1 MLGGGWLSATIL
13 HLLFFL
19 FQYYSNRMRKL
30 LLLLLLTTIS
40 PCLFAKPD
48 VQTGTRYRIVCSLY
62 PEGCVTDGA
71 TAGQN
76 TPLYHLSKFTTDDE
90 NYWILTEE
98 KEGYFSIKNAKTG
111 KYITYDGAR
120 QDSPQLLRYVNM
132 TDAMDGNFSLWL
144 FSQQS
149 DGVYAIRNAQQTDH
163 IWDVR
168 TSSYCV
174 GTYSNNNSANNNQ
187 QFVIYDEQGN
197 QVKEKTE
204 TPVAIDG
211 YDVSSWLVA
220 TAESP
225 DNWTFVGD
233 GWTDPGFGNYH
244 HGAASVV
251 SPFLERWRSSLDGAL
266 SDHTL
271 SQTLNNLPQGQYVLT
286 SDIIAVRQAANS
298 WYGSVSEETGYGVWL
313 FANSQQTEAGTSNEQ
328 PKRYTVNFTV
338 GSNGIANLGIR
349 IKNTNANWV
358 AVDNFTLYY
367 QGSETSLLN
376 GEKEKVMAELLD
388 YYSAADVTTM
398 IASCGDDFAAL
409 ETLRKSVATLPTVDP
424 LARVLKNLC
433 IDGTSPAYAESI
445 NLYLSSTAESNFDT
459 DYTAEITYDV
469 IDGWGNLKIN
479 GTEVASGS
487 TYRFRNMAASTDY
500 TLSVS
505 SSDGTSTVSS
515 KMTFTA
521 LPVVKIYGTF
531 SNDYSD
537 GYIRVMEPTDKAA
550 AETMQMKAKWRG
562 GITNSNGKHKRNY
575 HVKLKDA
582 EGNKLEKK
590 FFGLRNDNS
599 WILESCQVDMS
610 RIRNRVL
617 TDLWNDYSTP
627 PYYIGKEKK
636 AATGTHG
643 QFVELILN
651 DEYRGIYCMTENMDR
666 KQMKLKKYDEATETT
681 HGQLWKSKDWTYATM
696 MGTRPDGGYQ
706 PKDYLT
712 TPNSNSEMW
721 DKYEVKY
728 PDFDDYGYQTD
739 WTTLYNAVDFVCHS
753 SDSEFRQHFAEYF
766 DLPVVID
773 YYILMETIL
782 STDNHGKNMFF
793 GCYDM
798 QTDKRITFAVWDMD
812 ATSGQRWSDQ
822 YFHQSFLGPEQDYAQ
837 FITRYEHG
845 DYNLFKRMRDTDAED
860 FNMQV
865 RMRYRDLRS
874 NFLATESILN
884 RFSTYLD
891 RFKRCG
897 AAKREYDK
905 WNGDSDISGLS
916 LDFDDEMNYLT
927 DWFTRRMNYLDT
939 QRFDIAGLPSG
950 IDSTTLTDKPHDV
963 YNLSGQKVGTTRQF
977 YSLPAGIY
985 IINGKKVVVK

>member
-1 MLGGGWLSATIL
+1 
-13 HLLFFL
+13 
-19 FQYYSNRMRKL
+19 MRKL
-30 LLLLLLTTIS
+30 LLLLLFTTIS
-40 PCLFAKPD
+40 LSLFAKPD
-48 VQTGTRYRIVCSLY
+48 IQSGMRYRIVCTLFT
-62 PEGCVTDGA
+62 EGCVTDGA

-76 TPLYHLSKFTTDDE
+76 TPLYYLSRFTTNDE

-98 KEGYFSIKNAKTG
+98 REGYYSIKNAKTG
-111 KYITYDGAR
+111 KYVTYDGQR
-120 QDSPQLLRYVNM
+120 QDSPQLLRYVSM
-132 TDAMDGNFSLWL
+132 TDAMNGDLSLWL

-149 DGVYAIRNAQQTDH
+149 DGVYAIRNIQQNDH

-174 GTYSNNNSANNNQ
+174 GTYSNQNSANNNQ
-187 QFVIYDEQGN
+187 RFVIYDEQGQ
-197 QVKEKTE
+197 QVTEKTE
-204 TPVAIDG
+204 KPVTVDG
-211 YDVSSWLVA
+211 YDVSAWLVA

-244 HGAASVV
+244 NGVASIV
-251 SPFLERWRSSLDGAL
+251 SPFLERWRSSADGAL
-266 SDHTL
+266 PNHTL
-271 SQTLNNLPQGQYVLT
+271 SQTLSNLPQGQYVLT

-298 WYGSVSEETGYGVWL
+298 WYNSVSEETGYGVWL
-313 FANSQQTEAGTSNEQ
+313 FANDQQTEAGTANEQ
-328 PKRYTVNFTV
+328 PRHYTVNFTV
-338 GSNGIANLGIR
+338 GSNGEAILGIR

-358 AVDNFTLYY
+358 AVDNFALYY
-367 QGSETSLLN
+367 QGSKTDLIN
-376 GEKEKVMAELLD
+376 GEKEKVRAALLD
-388 YYSAADVTTM
+388 FYSPDDITTM
-398 IASCGDDFAAL
+398 IAACGDDFDAL
-409 ETLRKSVATLPTVDP
+409 EALRKSVANFPKIDP
-424 LARVLKNLC
+424 VARALKNLC

-445 NLYLSSTAESNFDT
+445 SLYLASTDESNFGT
-459 DYTAEITYDV
+459 DYTAKITYDKA
-469 IDGWGNLKIN
+469 DGWGNLKIN

-487 TYRFRNMAASTDY
+487 TYRFGNMAAGTNY

-505 SSDGTSTVSS
+505 NGTSTVTH
-515 KMTFTA
+515 KITFTA

-531 SNDYSD
+531 NNDYSD
-537 GYIRVMEPTDKAA
+537 GYIRVIEPSDEQV

-562 GITNSNGKHKRNY
+562 GITNGNDKHKRNY

-582 EGNKLEKK
+582 EGNKLERK

-627 PYYIGKEKK
+627 PYYIDKEKK

-666 KQMKLKKYDEATETT
+666 KQMKLKKYDEAAETV
-681 HGQLWKSKDWTYATM
+681 HGQLWKSKDWTYATL
-696 MGTRPDGGYQ
+696 MGTRPDGSYY
-706 PKDYLT
+706 PKDFLSD
-712 TPNSNSEMW
+712 PNAKSEMW
-721 DKYEVKY
+721 DKFEVKY
-728 PDFDDYGYQTD
+728 PDFEDYGNQTD
-739 WTTLYNAVDFVCHS
+739 WSTLYNAVDFVCHS
-753 SDSEFRQHFAEYF
+753 TDTEFRQHIAEYF

-793 GCYDM
+793 GCYDK

-812 ATSGQRWSDQ
+812 ATCGQRWSDQ

-845 DYNLFKRMRDTDAED
+845 DYNLFKRLRDTDADD

-874 NFLATESILN
+874 NFLATESILS
-884 RFSTYLD
+884 RFSTYLE
-891 RFKRCG
+891 RFKHCG
-897 AAKREYDK
+897 AAQREYDK
-905 WNGDSDISGLS
+905 WNGDTDISRLS

-939 QRFDIAGLPSG
+939 QRFAIDELPSG
-950 IDSTTLTDKPHDV
+950 IDTATLTDKVQDI

-985 IINGKKVVVK
+985 IINGRKVVIK